1 MPTLAAEA
9 PVIEFQMP
17 WVAALLPLPWLLRRL
32 LPPAPGN
39 APGIYFPD
47 TARLEGLNGGA
58 SGDLPR
64 RARAGLLWL
73 IWGLLLLAATG
84 PRWLGEEVSLP
95 ASGRDLMLAV
105 DISASME
112 TADLELNG
120 RPADR
125 LRVVKSVAGEFLRR
139 RDGDRV
145 GLILFGSS
153 AHLQA
158 PLSFDRS
165 TVGQLLEEAQIGFAG
180 RNTAIGD
187 ALAIA
192 VKRLRDRPEGSR
204 VLVLM
209 TDGANTAGEIPPRE
223 AADLA
228 ARSGLRVY
236 TIGIGAES
244 MELPGLLGGMFG
256 ARRINP
262 SADLDEDTLRY
273 IAQQGN
279 GRYFRA
285 RDRQELEAI
294 YAELDRLE
302 PVEQDADARR
312 PMSSLAHWP
321 LAAAFVA
328 SAALALANLLA
339 RRIPATGAHP

>member
-1 MPTLAAEA
+1 M
-9 PVIEFQMP
+9 IEFQMP
-17 WVAALLPLPWLLRRL
+17 WVALLLPLPWLLRRV
-32 LPPAPGN
+32 LPPAAAS
-39 APGIYFPD
+39 APLLYFPD
-47 TARLEGLNGGA
+47 AARLQGLDA
-58 SGDLPR
+58 SPATRTGR
-64 RARAGLLWL
+64 RARAILLWG
-73 IWGLLLLAATG
+73 IWALLLLAASG
-84 PRWLGEEVSLP
+84 PRWMGEEISLP

-112 TADLELNG
+112 TADLELGG

-125 LRVVKSVAGEFLRR
+125 LQVVKAVAGDFLRR
-139 RDGDRV
+139 REGDRI

-158 PLSFDRS
+158 PLTFDRR
-165 TVGQLLEEAQIGFAG
+165 TVGTLLEEAQIGFAG

-192 VKRLRDRPEGSR
+192 VKRLRDRPAQSR
-204 VLVLM
+204 VLILM

-228 ARSGLRVY
+228 ARAGIRIH

-256 ARRINP
+256 SRRINP
-262 SADLDEDTLRY
+262 SADLDEETLHY
-273 IAQQGN
+273 IADTCG
-279 GRYFRA
+279 GRYYRA
-285 RDRQELEAI
+285 RDRQELESI

-302 PVEQDADARR
+302 PVEQEADVRR
-312 PMSSLAHWP
+312 PMVSLAHWP
-321 LAAAFVA
+321 LGLALLA
-328 SAALALANLLA
+328 SAGLTLASLRERHLPTTGGA
-339 RRIPATGAHP
+339 R

>member
-1 MPTLAAEA
+1 M
-9 PVIEFQMP
+9 IDFQLP
-17 WVAALLPLPWLLRRL
+17 WVIVALPLPWLLRRV
-32 LPPAPGN
+32 LPPARGSVP
-39 APGIYFPD
+39 ALYFPS
-47 TARLEGLNGGA
+47 TAGVAGLGQQSRA
-58 SGDLPR
+58 PTVR
-64 RARAGLLWL
+64 RARMGLLWL
-73 IWGLLLLAATG
+73 LWLLLVLAAAG
-84 PRWLGEEVSLP
+84 PRWLGAEVSLP

-112 TADLELNG
+112 TADLELAG

-125 LRVVKSVAGEFLRR
+125 LSVVKSVAGEFLRR

-158 PLSFDRS
+158 PLTFDRP
-165 TVGQLLEEAQIGFAG
+165 TVSRLLEEAQIGFAG

-204 VLVLM
+204 VLILM

-228 ARSGLRVY
+228 ARSGLRIY

-256 ARRINP
+256 SRRINP
-262 SADLDEDTLRY
+262 SADLDEDTLSY
-273 IAQQGN
+273 IATTSG

-285 RDRQELEAI
+285 RDRQELESI

-302 PVEQDADARR
+302 PVAQEADTRR

-321 LAAAFVA
+321 LGAAFLATVLI
-328 SAALALANLLA
+328 ALGALRGHLSPGNRRGAN
-339 RRIPATGAHP
+339 R

>member
-1 MPTLAAEA
+1 M
-9 PVIEFQMP
+9 IDFQMP
-17 WVAALLPLPWLLRRL
+17 WVALLLPLPWLLRAL
-32 LPPAPGN
+32 LPPAAGSSPLL
-39 APGIYFPD
+39 YFPD
-47 TARLEGLNGGA
+47 AGRLEGLQATPSMRA
-58 SGDLPR
+58 SR
-64 RARAGLLWL
+64 RGRTALLWI
-73 IWGLLLLAATG
+73 IWALLLLAASG
-84 PRWLGEEVSLP
+84 PRWVGEEVSLP

-112 TADLELNG
+112 TADLELGG

-125 LRVVKSVAGEFLRR
+125 LQVVVAVAGEFLRR
-139 RDGDRV
+139 REGDRV

-158 PLSFDRS
+158 PLSFDRG
-165 TVGQLLEEAQIGFAG
+165 TVGKLLAEARIGFAG

-192 VKRLRDRPEGSR
+192 VKRLRDRPAQSR
-204 VLVLM
+204 VLILM

-228 ARSGLRVY
+228 ARAGIRIH
-236 TIGIGAES
+236 TIGIGADS

-256 ARRINP
+256 SRRINP

-273 IAQQGN
+273 IADTCG
-279 GRYFRA
+279 GRYYRA
-285 RDRQELEAI
+285 RDRQELESI

-302 PVEQDADARR
+302 PVAQEADTRR
-312 PMSSLAHWP
+312 PMVSLAHWP
-321 LAAAFVA
+321 LGLAFLA
-328 SAALALANLLA
+328 SVLPALASL
-339 RRIPATGAHP
+339 RGRIGRTGGTPA

>member
-1 MPTLAAEA
+1 M
-9 PVIEFQMP
+9 IEFQMP
-17 WVAALLPLPWLLRRL
+17 WVALLLPLPWLLRRI
-32 LPPAPGN
+32 LPPAPGS
-39 APGIYFPD
+39 APGLYFPD
-47 TARLEGLNGGA
+47 TARLQGLDTNPLA
-58 SGDLPR
+58 
-64 RARAGLLWL
+64 RARRPARTLMLWL
-73 IWGLLLLAATG
+73 IWCLLLAAASG
-84 PRWLGEEVSLP
+84 PRWLGEEISLP

-125 LRVVKSVAGEFLRR
+125 LQVVKAVAGEFLQRR
-139 RDGDRV
+139 EGDRV

-158 PLSFDRS
+158 PLSFDRI
-165 TVGQLLEEAQIGFAG
+165 TVGKLLEEAEIGFAG

-192 VKRLRDRPEGSR
+192 VKRLRERPEGSR
-204 VLVLM
+204 VLILM

-228 ARSGLRVY
+228 ARSGLRIY

-262 SADLDEDTLRY
+262 SADLDEETLRY
-273 IAQQGN
+273 IANRGG

-302 PVEQDADARR
+302 PVAQEAEARR
-312 PMSSLAHWP
+312 PMHSLAHWP
-321 LAAAFVA
+321 LGLGFLA
-328 SAALALANLLA
+328 SVGMALAGLYA
-339 RRIPATGAHP
+339 RRTRGTVMPA

>member
-1 MPTLAAEA
+1 M
-9 PVIEFQMP
+9 IEFQLP
-17 WVAALLPLPWLLRRL
+17 WVALLLPFPWLLRRL
-32 LPPAPGN
+32 LPPAAGS
-39 APGIYFPD
+39 APGLYFPD
-47 TARLEGLNGGA
+47 TSKLDGLASQTGTPAARR
-58 SGDLPR
+58 S
-64 RARAGLLWL
+64 RALLLWA
-73 IWGLLLLAATG
+73 IWALLLLAAAG
-84 PRWLGEEVSLP
+84 PRWLGDEVSIP
-95 ASGRDLMLAV
+95 ASGRDLMLAM

-112 TADLELNG
+112 TADLELDG

-125 LRVVKSVAGEFLRR
+125 LQVVKAVAGEFLRR
-139 RDGDRV
+139 REGDRV

-158 PLSFDRS
+158 PLSFDRA
-165 TVGQLLEEAQIGFAG
+165 TVGKLLQEAQIGFAG

-192 VKRLRDRPEGSR
+192 VKRLRDRPESSR
-204 VLVLM
+204 VLILM

-228 ARSGLRVY
+228 ARSGLRIY

-262 SADLDEDTLRY
+262 SADLDEETLSY
-273 IAQQGN
+273 IASKGG

-285 RDRQELEAI
+285 RDRQELESI

-302 PVEQDADARR
+302 PVAQDADTRR
-312 PMSSLAHWP
+312 PMTSLAHWP
-321 LAAAFVA
+321 LAAAFLA
-328 SAALALANLLA
+328 TIALAALAVL
-339 RRIPATGAHP
+339 RRHQVEGATGGRA

>member
-1 MPTLAAEA
+1 M
-9 PVIEFQMP
+9 IEFQLP
-17 WVAALLPLPWLLRRL
+17 WVALLLPLPWILRRL

-39 APGIYFPD
+39 APVLYFPD
-47 TARLEGLNGGA
+47 AARLEGLQAAPTGRT
-58 SGDLPR
+58 R
-64 RARAGLLWL
+64 RHARAASLWAIWALLV
-73 IWGLLLLAATG
+73 LAASG
-84 PRWLGEEVSLP
+84 PRWMGEEVSLP
-95 ASGRDLMLAV
+95 TSGRDLMLAV

-125 LRVVKSVAGEFLRR
+125 LQVVKAVAGEFLRR
-139 RDGDRV
+139 REGDRV

-158 PLSFDRS
+158 PLSFDRG
-165 TVGQLLEEAQIGFAG
+165 TVGKLLEEAQIGFAG

-192 VKRLRDRPEGSR
+192 VKRLRERPEGSR
-204 VLVLM
+204 VLILM

-228 ARSGLRVY
+228 ARAGLRIH

-244 MELPGLLGGMFG
+244 MELPGLFGGMFG
-256 ARRINP
+256 SRRINP

-273 IAQQGN
+273 IAERCG

-285 RDRQELEAI
+285 RDRQELESI

-302 PVEQDADARR
+302 PVEQEADARR
-312 PMSSLAHWP
+312 PMVSLSHWP
-321 LAAAFVA
+321 LGIALLA
-328 SAALALANLLA
+328 SAGLALASLH
-339 RRIPATGAHP
+339 RRSRTPGAPA